1 MSKGSI
7 ESAPLLH
14 LIAERKLDELLGEF
28 APQRLEAS
36 GVCIQDGMAIV
47 VFDNLAQMARIDPS
61 LEVGAGGHALIG
73 LPVQGTGYEGITWD
87 QAERRFYVVVEAV
100 EHTEGFRGQVQ
111 VFDERLVLLETLWL
125 GYPLDAENKG
135 FEGLVHMRRGGVEY
149 LLGLCE
155 GNKCR
160 AGTKGEKPG
169 NGRVQ
174 VYRKAAD
181 EGETL
186 ASANLA
192 YLYMDNGFEEEAR
205 NVLDAA
211 GKREFRNERVGRAD
225 ADLSARTQ
233 AEAEKWSDFLQ
244 VGTKQKA
251 FLQSFAEA
259 YFVRAKGEFHGT
271 WLTGQGRCEL
281 AEHTDGQISAEWGP
295 EAGRLRL
302 EGHLRNRGAV
312 ISWKK
317 ENRGL
322 LLASGPRFGAAT
334 RGLAFLTDDG
344 SCLRI
349 MLAEET
355 PEFIDFRRA

>member
-7 ESAPLLH
+7 ESAPLLQ

-61 LEVGAGGHALIG
+61 LEVGAAGHALIG

-111 VFDERLVLLETLWL
+111 VFDERLVLLETHWL

-160 AGTKGEKPG
+160 AGKKGEKPG
-169 NGRVQ
+169 DGRVQ
-174 VYRKAAD
+174 VYRKGAD
-181 EGETL
+181 AWLHEGTL
-186 ASANLA
+186 KLPKSVLFEDYSGLGVSGNRLAVVSQATSALWVGALA
-192 YLYMDNGFEEEAR
+192 PADWRREGDGQVYRFPRNGNDKVVYC
-205 NVLDAA
+205 NVEGVAWLDDDSLIVVSDRRKSKQ
-211 GKREFRNERVGRAD
+211 GKRCGEKDQSVHLFR
-225 ADLSARTQ
+225 L
-233 AEAEKWSDFLQ
+233 
-244 VGTKQKA
+244 
-251 FLQSFAEA
+251 
-259 YFVRAKGEFHGT
+259 
-271 WLTGQGRCEL
+271 
-281 AEHTDGQISAEWGP
+281 P
-295 EAGRLRL
+295 
-302 EGHLRNRGAV
+302 
-312 ISWKK
+312 
-317 ENRGL
+317 
-322 LLASGPRFGAAT
+322 
-334 RGLAFLTDDG
+334 
-344 SCLRI
+344 
-349 MLAEET
+349 
-355 PEFIDFRRA
+355 